1 MRHLWL
7 LIFQQLLLITCLSAQ
22 SSTVEK
28 KNVLFIIVDDLNAD
42 MSTYD
47 HPLVKTPNLDGLAK
61 RGVKFNKAYCQ
72 FPLCNPSRAS
82 MLNGLR
88 PDTTQVFGN
97 NTYFRNILPTAITMP
112 MFFKNNGY
120 ITGRFGKGF
129 HGVKSKNKEIKTIED
144 EPAWDQIVYPPK
156 THIYVKEK
164 LTDYT
169 PGRDIAATLNFLA
182 ADEIEDKDML
192 PDMELANETVKALE
206 KVKDKPFFFL
216 LGFHRPHSPY
226 IAPEK
231 YFDMY
236 NLKDIKLPDEPEDD
250 LNDVP
255 PVALWT
261 NPPYWNVNDPAKRK
275 EVIRAY
281 YACVSYMD
289 DQMGKVLNALDRLD
303 LTKNTVIV
311 FVSDHGYNL
320 SEHKQWMK
328 QSLFEKCAR
337 VPMVIA
343 LPNAKVKGKVSEGIV
358 EMVDLYKTVADACG
372 LKAPAYIDGK
382 SLMPL
387 LNNPNAAWN
396 YPAYTQVARKG
407 LMGRSIRNQRYRYT
421 EWGNKGAELYDY
433 TKDPKESNNLVKYPA
448 YATVIAEMKQ
458 LLDKKIKNPTD
469 VQE

>member
-1 MRHLWL
+1 MMHVWILTLFHLL
-7 LIFQQLLLITCLSAQ
+7 NSPAQ
-22 SSTVEK
+22 PAPYPETEV

-42 MSTYD
+42 MGTYG
-47 HPLVKTPNLDGLAK
+47 HPLVKTPNLDRLAK

-82 MLNGLR
+82 ILNGLR

-97 NTYFRNILPTAITMP
+97 STYFRDKLPTAVTMP
-112 MFFKNNGY
+112 MFFKKNGY

-129 HGVKSKNKEIKTIED
+129 HGVPSKDRTRKTIED
-144 EPAWDQIVYPPK
+144 EPAWDQVVYPPK
-156 THIYVKEK
+156 THVYNEKK

-169 PGRDIAATLNFLA
+169 PGKHIAATLNFLA
-182 ADEIEDKDML
+182 ADETEDKDML
-192 PDMELANETVKALE
+192 PDTELANETVKALE

-216 LGFHRPHSPY
+216 VGFHRPHSPY
-226 IAPEK
+226 IAPKK

-236 NLKDIKLPDEPEDD
+236 DLRDVKLPDEPEND
-250 LNDVP
+250 LKDVP

-261 NPPYWNVNDPAKRK
+261 NPPYWGVTEPEKRK

-281 YACVSYMD
+281 YASVTYMD
-289 DQMGKVLNALDRLD
+289 AQMGKLLDALDRLD
-303 LTKNTVIV
+303 LAKNTIVV

-328 QSLFEKCAR
+328 QSLFEKSAR

-343 LPNAKVKGKVSEGIV
+343 LPGAKVTEKVSEGIV
-358 EMVDLYKTVADACG
+358 ETLDLYKTVADACG

-387 LNNPNAAWN
+387 LNNPAAAWN
-396 YPAYTQVARKG
+396 YMAYTQVSRKG
-407 LMGRSIRNQRYRYT
+407 LMGRSIRNKRFRYT
-421 EWGNKGAELYDY
+421 EWGSQGSELYDY
-433 TKDPKESNNLVKYPA
+433 SKDAKESNNLANNPA
-448 YATVIAEMKQ
+448 YAATISEMKQ
-458 LLDKKIKNPTD
+458 LLDKKISNRSD
-469 VQE
+469 ISE

>member
-1 MRHLWL
+1 MKYLCFS
-7 LIFQQLLLITCLSAQ
+7 IFLQLLASTWIPAQ
-22 SSTVEK
+22 KLPIQK
-28 KNVLFIIVDDLNAD
+28 KNVLFILVDDLNAD
-42 MSTYD
+42 MSTYE
-47 HPLVKTPNLDGLAK
+47 HPLVKTPNLDKLAK
-61 RGVKFNKAYCQ
+61 QGIKFNKAYCQ

-97 NTYFRNILPTAITMP
+97 NTYFRDILPTAITMP

-192 PDMELANETVKALE
+192 PDMELADSAVKALE

-216 LGFHRPHSPY
+216 LGLHRPHSPY
-226 IAPEK
+226 IAPKK
-231 YFDMY
+231 YFNMY
-236 NLKDIKLPDEPEDD
+236 NIKDIKLPDEPEDD

-261 NPPYWNVNDPAKRK
+261 NPPYWNVNDPEKRK

-372 LKAPAYIDGK
+372 LKAPAYIEGK

-387 LNNPNAAWN
+387 LNNPNAAWD

-433 TKDPKESNNLVKYPA
+433 TKDPKESNNLVKDPA
-448 YATVIAEMKQ
+448 YAAIIAEMKQ
-458 LLDKKIKNPTD
+458 LLDKKIKNRTD
-469 VQE
+469 LQE